1 LGAKADID
9 LGTLR
14 HKVWSAQPRSARALI
29 CPTSDAWRPLGPPV
43 DRQNRLREKLISQGE
58 SICSDYPLE
67 ERLKFRFRFTEN
79 RASDSAIP
87 IRCEGRVATVTS
99 VGLECGGCGRIAGR
113 AIWLRTAKAC
123 GPGTPGL
130 VLSVRAM
137 TARDGDYEVT
147 DTGESTRISVNTIAQ
162 GKPDC
167 SVYL

>member
-1 LGAKADID
+1 MRVMRKLPVVPIC
-9 LGTLR
+9 R
-14 HKVWSAQPRSARALI
+14 RSAGL
-29 CPTSDAWRPLGPPV
+29 
-43 DRQNRLREKLISQGE
+43 
-58 SICSDYPLE
+58 
-67 ERLKFRFRFTEN
+67 LKTRII
-79 RASDSAIP
+79 AM
-87 IRCEGRVATVTS
+87 IRIVPCRREGRYAIVTS
-99 VGLECGGCGRIAGR
+99 VGYGMRWTQRRVRR
-113 AIWLRTAKAC
+113 ARLRRTAKAC